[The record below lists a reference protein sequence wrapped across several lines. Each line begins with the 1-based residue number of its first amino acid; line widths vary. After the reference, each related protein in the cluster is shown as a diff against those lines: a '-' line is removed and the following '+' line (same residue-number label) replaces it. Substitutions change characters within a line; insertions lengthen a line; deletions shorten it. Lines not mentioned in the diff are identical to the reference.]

1 MKERKIIKIRVDMY
15 EDTKFKIIDTKPE
28 RDLIHYIWT
37 RTLTLAGKVNLEGEL
52 YLSKN
57 IPYTAETL
65 AIEFNRS
72 AEQVEVALKVL
83 MDLEIIEFSNNVYRV
98 TNFAKHQNIKN
109 RDKIKDSEDDE
120 KIKNNEEERIK
131 SNVGEE
137 NDKFNDE
144 NCEDSE
150 ICEEIKIE
158 NKVEN
163 KINFDIKR
171 INDKEIKEG
180 ETMEKDAQTNSQT
193 QIPIVLNK
201 KKTKETSKKNNKKVI
216 NEIKAIDEKDCVF
229 ESYEGIDC
237 IQLND
242 CEVIKSFVF

>member
-52 YLSKN
+52 YLSKS
-57 IPYTAETL
+57 IPYTVETL

-72 AEQVEVALKVL
+72 VEQVEVALKVL
-83 MDLEIIEFSNNVYRV
+83 MDLEIIEFSNDVYRV
-98 TNFAKHQNIKN
+98 TNFVKHQNIKS
-109 RDKIKDSEDDE
+109 RDEIKDSEDDE
-120 KIKNNEEERIK
+120 RIKNNEEEKIK

-137 NDKFNDE
+137 NDKSNDE

-163 KINFDIKR
+163 KINFNIKR
-171 INDKEIKEG
+171 INDKEIKDR
-180 ETMEKDAQTNSQT
+180 DAQTNAQT

-201 KKTKETSKKNNKKVI
+201 KKTKETSKKNSKKVI
-216 NEIKAIDEKDCVF
+216 NEIRAIDEKDF
-229 ESYEGIDC
+229 ILESYEGIDC
-237 IQLND
+237 MLPND
-242 CEVIKSFVF
+242 CEVIKSFAF